1 MKIAIYPGS
10 FDPVTNG
17 HLDIIERAS
26 KMCDKLI
33 VSVMY
38 NPSKNPLFTPEERKE
53 LIYEAIKDYPNVTVD
68 CFSGLLIDYANEN
81 NATAIIKGL
90 RAISDFEYELQMALM
105 NRKLCPDIETV
116 FLMTSSKYSFLSSS
130 IIKEVA
136 RFDGCIKGL
145 VPENVHKAVIN
156 KF

>member
-68 CFSGLLIDYANEN
+68 CFSGLLIDYAKEN